1 MITIGISKWP
11 TEKGKEVGETSLKGK
26 PLPDFVQMI
35 GPYMYPDENDG
46 IRCITIFKYDKA
58 KAGEAAE
65 AIANSIMI
73 YNSIPGFRYS
83 LRLASGAAAT
93 MKMMGF
99 E

>member
-11 TEKGKEVGETSLKGK
+11 NDKGPEVGKKSLEAK

-46 IRCITIFKYDKA
+46 VVCVTIFKYDKA

-65 AIANSIMI
+65 AIANGLMI
-73 YNSIPGFRYS
+73 YHSIPGFRYS
-83 LRLASGAAAT
+83 LRAASGSATT